1 MKGFDQGRLVGR
13 FAMWAC
19 ALTVLVCGVTP
30 EASAASLLP
39 PMSNV
44 WVSATALGLTL
55 ISAAS
60 GPKK

>member
-1 MKGFDQGRLVGR
+1 MNGFFKGFGIGR
-13 FAMWAC
+13 FAMRASI
-19 ALTVLVCGVTP
+19 LMLVWGVAP
-30 EASAASLLP
+30 AASAASLLP

>member
-1 MKGFDQGRLVGR
+1 MNEFFKGRVVGWL
-13 FAMWAC
+13 AKWAVT
-19 ALTVLVCGVTP
+19 LIVLVCVVTP
-30 EASAASLLP
+30 EASAANLLP
-39 PMSNV
+39 TMSNV